1 MEELLKFLVSSV
13 IGNENFNIEK
23 EDNNSDLITFNIKP
37 KKEDAGILI
46 GKDGKNIKSI
56 IQILKMKASI
66 EKKKVVLRVVT

>member
-23 EDNNSDLITFNIKP
+23 EDNNSDLIIFNIKP

-46 GKDGKNIKSI
+46 GKDGKTVKSI
-56 IQILKMKASI
+56 IQILKMKAAI